1 MRVRAGGRHLGVSAR
16 VPTPTGV
23 VNGATSGLAAIITF
37 PILLLT
43 LIVQVLTFVLWFI
56 GWLFKAVWWLIVAVT
71 APLWAPIRGLH
82 RRHIR
87 KADHKAV
94 TRVQRMKLTQ
104 PPTGPKVG

>member
-1 MRVRAGGRHLGVSAR
+1 MS
-16 VPTPTGV
+16 PTPTGV
-23 VNGATSGLAAIITF
+23 ANGATSGLAAIITF

-56 GWLFKAVWWLIVAVT
+56 GWLFKAVWWLLVVVL

-82 RRHIR
+82 RRHLR
-87 KADHKAV
+87 KADRRHVA
-94 TRVQRMKLTQ
+94 RKLTQ